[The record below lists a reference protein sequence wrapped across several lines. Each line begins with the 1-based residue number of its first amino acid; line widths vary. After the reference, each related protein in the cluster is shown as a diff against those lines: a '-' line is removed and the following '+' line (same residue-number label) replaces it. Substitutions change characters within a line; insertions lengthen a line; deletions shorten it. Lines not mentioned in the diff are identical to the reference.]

1 MQRKKHLFEFRRG
14 RHKPTSLE
22 ERAPFNVN
30 LEIYVLGGE
39 FNEKIKRDEY
49 FAKGEFPAGISD
61 VEWRLKI
68 DIKIEKLYEI
78 TVVSYHHHSEEY

>member
-1 MQRKKHLFEFRRG
+1 MSFGEG
-14 RHKPTSLE
+14 DTSVE

-61 VEWRLKI
+61 I
-68 DIKIEKLYEI
+68 DVKAENWY
-78 TVVSYHHHSEEY
+78 